1 MTELVKEATEV
12 ILQRLL
18 GGVWKPSF
26 FTIVFPFL
34 SPCPAVLS
42 VICLFACQENVCV
55 CVCVCVSVCFP
66 RLTLDM
72 TGGKCSSQFSG
83 ELSCV
88 WKHLIN
94 FSSMMNSQS

>member
-12 ILQRLL
+12 ILRRLL

-26 FTIVFPFL
+26 FTMFLPFI

-55 CVCVCVSVCFP
+55 CVSVCVCVCVCVSVSVCV
-66 RLTLDM
+66 
-72 TGGKCSSQFSG
+72 CVFS
-83 ELSCV
+83 LV
-88 WKHLIN
+88 N
-94 FSSMMNSQS
+94 FGHDRR